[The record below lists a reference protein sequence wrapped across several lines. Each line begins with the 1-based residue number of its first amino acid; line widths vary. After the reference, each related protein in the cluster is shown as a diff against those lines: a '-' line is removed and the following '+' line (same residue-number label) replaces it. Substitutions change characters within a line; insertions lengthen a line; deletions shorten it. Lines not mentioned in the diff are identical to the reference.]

1 MIIHHLFTSALHN
14 FSISKFWSPWRINS
28 TSLLIETTNVDQTST
43 SYNRTLTLQ
52 FKTDRQTSS
61 LFHPTLIFAIR
72 SISKSFKQKKKKSA
86 GPFRGTPSRKIPRIL
101 HGRKKTR
108 FVKIDTPSIRVPL
121 RVLAS
126 CFASREMEYAFPRRC
141 ISNTSV
147 PCPIYRRKRMGN
159 GRKEEKG
166 GGPKDRYLSISL
178 TIDSSNCCF
187 FLGLKQGFWGFQV
200 REKML
205 WDVYIS
211 GANHILLRHVF
222 SSRRIVGIVLIDVKV
237 INYWIT
243 YKTKLFSP
251 RKKA

>member
-72 SISKSFKQKKKKSA
+72 SISKSFKQKKKKKKALAHFEGHRPEKFHAFS
-86 GPFRGTPSRKIPRIL
+86 T

-187 FLGLKQGFWGFQV
+187 FLGLKQGFWGFQA

-211 GANHILLRHVF
+211 
-222 SSRRIVGIVLIDVKV
+222 
-237 INYWIT
+237 
-243 YKTKLFSP
+243 
-251 RKKA
+251 